1 MSKDTTILFATAGSL
16 NSEHI
21 DETFSDHREAIL
33 KTAKA
38 LVEDTKTLVA
48 GAASSQEQLATAAQA
63 AVRTI
68 TKVKSNSFSSKRKL
82 YFCFSCS

>member
-1 MSKDTTILFATAGSL
+1 M

-48 GAASSQEQLATAAQA
+48 GAASSQEQLASAAQA

-68 TKVKSNSFSSKRKL
+68 TKVRLNLHRSSSFL
-82 YFCFSCS
+82 LLF